1 MTPRKAPHGEQKQE
15 RWEAPRETTENGC
28 GSGEGGVPC
37 PQRHPW
43 LLPRDARCGFLATP
57 MPSAVGAT
65 PAVHCMSPTTVTSGP
80 AAASRRGHVL
90 ASPHSARTLAD
101 ALSSALTPR
110 PGPPHPARPGPSN
123 PPARA
128 TAKGVLRTGGQAR
141 HPMTE
146 PRASPPPSQQGSA
159 PPSLLHLCMAAT
171 GYMRR
176 LANRNNDNGLQK
188 PNFQK
193 SMHSYRYLRKKQNR

>member
-1 MTPRKAPHGEQKQE
+1 MSPATALAPSQGRQMWISGHPH
-15 RWEAPRETTENGC
+15 AICCGC
-28 GSGEGGVPC
+28 HSSSPLHV
-37 PQRHPW
+37 
-43 LLPRDARCGFLATP
+43 
-57 MPSAVGAT
+57 
-65 PAVHCMSPTTVTSGP
+65 PTTVTSGP

-90 ASPHSARTLAD
+90 ASPHSARTPAD
-101 ALSSALTPR
+101 ALSSAVTPR

-146 PRASPPPSQQGSA
+146 PRASPPPSQQGSV

-176 LANRNNDNGLQK
+176 LENRNNDNGLQK

-193 SMHSYRYLRKKQNR
+193 SMHSYGYLRKKQNR